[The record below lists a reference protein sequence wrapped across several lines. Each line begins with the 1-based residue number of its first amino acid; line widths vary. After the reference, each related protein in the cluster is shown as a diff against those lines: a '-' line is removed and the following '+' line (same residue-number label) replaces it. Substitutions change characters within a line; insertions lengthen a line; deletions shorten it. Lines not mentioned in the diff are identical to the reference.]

1 MGNKTIIVFV
11 VAILVT
17 FIPSKGRNDTRYL
30 PHVISQGN
38 SSGVSIFEAYDETKN
53 MKQIFERLDA
63 FALYLKEAPS
73 FRAYVIS
80 YGGRRSCSGEAFK
93 RAQFAKEYLSKAKGI
108 DQKRITALDG
118 GYLDQWAVYLWVGGR
133 GDSPPTP
140 LPTVD
145 RSEVHFIRNC
155 KLKAPKRKAHGS

>member
-1 MGNKTIIVFV
+1 MTNNTIILFVF
-11 VAILVT
+11 AILTT
-17 FIPSKGRNDTRYL
+17 FMPTKGRRDRWRL
-30 PHVISQGN
+30 PLTISQGN
-38 SSGVSIFEAYDETKN
+38 TSGVSIFEAYDETKS
-53 MKQIFERLDA
+53 MKQRFERLDA

-80 YGGRRSCSGEAFK
+80 YGGRRSCRGEAFK
-93 RAQFAKEYLSKAKGI
+93 RAQFAKEYLSRAKGI

-145 RSEVHFIRNC
+145 RSKVHFIKNC